1 MKVYHGIPK
10 SITDEHTLFYE
21 SCDGKLDNSY
31 TVINPI
37 SFYPNVTGYG
47 VYETTTDEFSFAL
60 TTECKIQTK
69 VFTIDFWATMKT
81 PVNNSYAGRL
91 FEITFNNNSN
101 YKIRL
106 ERDSS
111 SNKFHLWEN
120 GNLIYGEFDFSSAN
134 INKPHHFRIIF
145 KVGDYCKMYIDG
157 KEPNIVL
164 YQNKLTTIFEY
175 ISHIRLS
182 GANFSISDFHISN
195 IDRGDYFPNLP
206 QDFIDGKAVIKPR
219 MGQQQIKGD
228 PMYSQVTN
236 LKVEA
241 FTGVEYPTLV
251 DNNYYRHMH
260 NPELSVKGANH
271 WNAGSS
277 FRIKGLNGE
286 VISGVIDTD
295 TALAKVTKSNLNTW
309 NILTLDLDDV
319 SKFSV
324 GDTIV
329 LYVADTGDYTSEATI
344 QSIDTENKVITLAS
358 KLLASHGGGTWGV
371 VDLSQNPNQY
381 VFETTLSSSSPTVK
395 TKEGTNVVGTWS
407 GLGTKEAT
415 FTLGANTDI
424 TGQDLY
430 VQYALTMPK
439 GNSDFPEL
447 PYSIEKAWGE
457 NGVEMKPVSQ
467 IIITDDFKG
476 KILGDNAH
484 CPHFMGWNFGNT
496 LQPPS
501 TFSENDKQDHYTHVS
516 SQDNITR
523 ICVTSNL
530 GTIPQQLFRFNLLEC
545 VERKLGAEI
554 PSRNKVQWLKDNIS
568 YLGLRWYGNG
578 YSYLGNKAQC
588 EVYLVDSKTY
598 TSTGKSNTTS
608 SPSLCQLDV
617 SSNTVGRVIDD
628 TGYVS
633 FVVFAMASDGNS
645 TSSISTDYV
654 ALDLIL
660 KHDSRYTPLYCDNQ
674 RAREDVCN
682 PVLVQK
688 ETKTVKR
695 YLPSKEI
702 FSTECLYAKFKNEGV
717 VSGLDILANKHV
729 NIGVTTSE
737 YNKFVS
743 GSKINLNQLPLEKS
757 EHLYTPILDSK
768 IMDSIPNHVGA
779 NITEL
784 PVIHWWSDNGN
795 KLFTVATTET
805 LNFKTCVNGTN
816 ALKGQIGGY
825 KDVNNNI
832 IIYGDVDKSNI
843 LTKDGLRL
851 YDISLVNKDG
861 ELMLYVIKS
870 SEGNRFYFYNDA
882 ITLIKVPNRPLIK

>member
-1 MKVYHGIPK
+1 MTRKQTMKVYHGIPK

-31 TVINPI
+31 TVIHPI

-164 YQNKLTTIFEY
+164 YQNKLTTTFEY

-182 GANFSISDFHISN
+182 GSNFSISDFHLSN

-251 DNNYYRHMH
+251 DNNYYMHRH

-295 TALAKVTKSNLNTW
+295 TALCRIEKCVSNYSFIVNDVSKLVEGDLFKIMTTHFNDYDIHVRTITNIDPLTKTITFSGPEVNGNAVANGW
-309 NILTLDLDDV
+309 NILVEVT
-319 SKFSV
+319 
-324 GDTIV
+324 
-329 LYVADTGDYTSEATI
+329 A
-344 QSIDTENKVITLAS
+344 
-358 KLLASHGGGTWGV
+358 
-371 VDLSQNPNQY
+371 
-381 VFETTLSSSSPTVK
+381 SSSSPTVK
-395 TKEGTNVVGTWS
+395 TLDGTNVVGTWS
-407 GLGTKEAT
+407 GLGTNEAT
-415 FTLGANTDI
+415 FTLGANTSI

-430 VQYALTMPK
+430 VTYALTIPY

-501 TFSENDKQDHYTHVS
+501 TFSENDKQDHYIYVS

-523 ICVTSNL
+523 RCITSNL
-530 GTIPQQLFRFNLLEC
+530 GHIPQQLFRFNLLEC